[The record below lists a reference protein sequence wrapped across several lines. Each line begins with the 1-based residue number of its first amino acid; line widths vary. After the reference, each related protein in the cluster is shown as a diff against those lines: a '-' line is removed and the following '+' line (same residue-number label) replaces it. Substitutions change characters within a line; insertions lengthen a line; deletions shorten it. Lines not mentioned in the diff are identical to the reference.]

1 MTLLYSTS
9 PCTLK
14 INRVVQDDLNRVA
27 QWMESN
33 KLILNQSKTKSML
46 FGSRQNLAKSP
57 NFCIQLHG
65 KVLERVAKFSYLGV
79 VLDETLSWKDHVEY
93 VSNKVSSRL
102 GLLTRIRSCLTLARL
117 RAVSLLLEDPRGKV
131 AEHESRANGEA
142 ASSARGGRRAKR
154 KTAMVSY
161 NDCEARH
168 SGDGVILLVD
178 DDAHLSA
185 IFISDM

>member
-1 MTLLYSTS
+1 MLTASTKEHTRLNLY
-9 PCTLK
+9 
-14 INRVVQDDLNRVA
+14 N
-27 QWMESN
+27 
-33 KLILNQSKTKSML
+33 
-46 FGSRQNLAKSP
+46 
-57 NFCIQLHG
+57 
-65 KVLERVAKFSYLGV
+65 
-79 VLDETLSWKDHVEY
+79 
-93 VSNKVSSRL
+93 
-102 GLLTRIRSCLTLARL
+102 RL
-117 RAVSLLLEDPRGKV
+117 RAVSLLLENPRGKV
-131 AEHESRANGEA
+131 AEHESRASGEA